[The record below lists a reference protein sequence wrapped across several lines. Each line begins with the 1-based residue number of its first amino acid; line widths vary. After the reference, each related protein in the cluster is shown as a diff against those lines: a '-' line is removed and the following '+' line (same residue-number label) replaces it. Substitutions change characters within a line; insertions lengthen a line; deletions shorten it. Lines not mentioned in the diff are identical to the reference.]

1 MGINLPFIDL
11 GGSWRGTQ
19 IAAGRYHTCCIL
31 MSNDTTL
38 NMIKC
43 WGYGAYGALGIG
55 DTQSRGDGANE
66 MGDNLPT
73 IDLGSGFDPIQITAG
88 DQSTCALSASNKVK
102 CWGWNEYGKLGIGDM
117 VDRGVSVAQ
126 MGDNLPFVALGTVFT
141 PILIESGFDHVCAL
155 SDSGKV
161 KCWGRNGAGQL
172 GLSDSVPMVGDG
184 SNEMNDSLPM
194 VDLGSN
200 LTATQIT
207 VGQQHTCALLTVGNI
222 KCWGND
228 GKVGRLG
235 YGTFNWA
242 GQMGDY
248 LPFVDL
254 GIGFAGAVTEVKAGY
269 AHTCATSSSNEVK
282 CWGSGADGRLGSG
295 STTNIGN
302 DANEM
307 GDYLP
312 NIDLGFPTI
321 NPSASPTFH
330 PSRDPSTT
338 PTDDPSISPTNN
350 PTTTPTKQPSAP
362 PSVNP
367 TNQPSLS
374 PTHDPSTPTK
384 QPSESPSN
392 NPSFYPTNHPSFSP
406 SQYPSISPT
415 NNPTNQ
421 PSLSPTHDPSTPTKQ
436 PSESPSDNPSFYPT
450 NHPSFSPSQYPSISP
465 TNNPTTTPLLITHD
479 PSTTPTEQPSASPS
493 GNPSL
498 YPTNQSS
505 ASPSGNP
512 STPPTFHPSSSP
524 THDPSTS
531 PSVLPSLSP
540 TSATQF
546 PSISPTQNPTRL
558 PSVPSMS
565 LSDGPSLSPTIC
577 YNDAALLRQFVAN
590 DPANVFIA
598 NNDTYQYENIA

>member
-350 PTTTPTKQPSAP
+350 PTTTPSLIPTPQPSKSP
-362 PSVNP
+362 LLPGITLDP
-367 TNQPSLS
+367 T
-374 PTHDPSTPTK
+374 TTPTK
-384 QPSESPSN
+384 QPS
-392 NPSFYPTNHPSFSP
+392 
-406 SQYPSISPT
+406 
-415 NNPTNQ
+415 
-421 PSLSPTHDPSTPTKQ
+421 
-436 PSESPSDNPSFYPT
+436 
-450 NHPSFSPSQYPSISP
+450 
-465 TNNPTTTPLLITHD
+465 
-479 PSTTPTEQPSASPS
+479 ASPS
-493 GNPSL
+493 ANPSL
-498 YPTNQSS
+498 YPTNQPS
-505 ASPSGNP
+505 ASPSVNP
-512 STPPTFHPSSSP
+512 SAPPTLHPSSSP

-546 PSISPTQNPTRL
+546 PSISPTQNPTKQ
-558 PSVPSMS
+558 PSALTLDP
-565 LSDGPSLSPTIC
+565 SPTPQDIEC
-577 YNDAALLRQFVAN
+577 NDEG
-590 DPANVFIA
+590 IA
-598 NNDTYQYENIA
+598 T